1 MVKKTITGALT
12 SGVVFVLF
20 LLMAC
25 QGMQTTVAPERRIAL
40 HQGGPHDGSW
50 ESQDVFIQYQ
60 YVKQPGT
67 FTLKYGGHA
76 KHAYDQV
83 SVWVLFL
90 DSQGK
95 TLDTKSI
102 FNSGFRQ
109 NLGRD
114 KRSFEKTFEIPA
126 GTTQFAFQS
135 MLKARIGL

>member
-1 MVKKTITGALT
+1 MGKKTITGALK
-12 SGVVFVLF
+12 SGLIFFLF

-25 QGMQTTVAPERRIAL
+25 QGLQETVAPERWIAL
-40 HQGGPHDGSW
+40 HQGGPYDGSW
-50 ESQDVFIQYQ
+50 ESQDVFVQYQ
-60 YVKQPGT
+60 YVKKPST

-76 KHAYDQV
+76 KRGYDQV

-90 DSQGK
+90 DAQGK
-95 TLDTKSI
+95 ILDTKSI

-109 NLGRD
+109 HMGRD

-135 MLKARIGL
+135 MLTDRIGL